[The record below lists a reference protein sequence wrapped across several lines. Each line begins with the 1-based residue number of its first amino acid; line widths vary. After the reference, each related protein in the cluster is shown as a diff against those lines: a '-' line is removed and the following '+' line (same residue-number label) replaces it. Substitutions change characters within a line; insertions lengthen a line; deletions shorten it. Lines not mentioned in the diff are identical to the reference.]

1 MCIDFY
7 IRMILLCD
15 SLALSIHLLKDTMC
29 GTICMSVYA
38 HVFFFSGLSLA
49 TLATDMRQFAYQLK
63 LCQQNLALAFVIPCE
78 QLALNLSGQ
87 TEDPIDV
94 SPESMKRDLE
104 SYHDELFNETS
115 TSEDVPL
122 SMALY
127 FKAFSA
133 YLFND
138 LDVAKET
145 IDKLLARKTK
155 RLDGTQI
162 MNIFFAFV
170 DGIVS
175 FALIRSNKR
184 KAGKYRALAKA
195 SMKELGRYA
204 KKRSLNVAGL
214 LSLLLAEKA
223 SLSEKNP
230 EVLRK
235 KYGEVSAVVFDYGP
249 AILIDIFCLISD
261 ISFCLFVRSF

>member
-1 MCIDFY
+1 
-7 IRMILLCD
+7 
-15 SLALSIHLLKDTMC
+15 MC

-49 TLATDMRQFAYQLK
+49 TLAADMRQFAYQLK
-63 LCQQNLALAFVIPCE
+63 LCQQDLALAFVIPCE

-94 SPESMKRDLE
+94 SVESMKRDLE
-104 SYHDELFNETS
+104 AYHDKVFHETP
-115 TSEDVPL
+115 TSEDVTL

-133 YLFND
+133 YLFDD
-138 LDVAKET
+138 LNVAKKT

-155 RLDGTQI
+155 RMDGTQI
-162 MNIFFAFV
+162 LNIFFAFV

-175 FALIRSNKR
+175 FALIRSNKG
-184 KAGKYRALAKA
+184 KAGKYRSLAKA
-195 SMKELGRYA
+195 SIKELGRYA

-230 EVLRK
+230 EFLRK
-235 KYGEVSAVVFDYGP
+235 KYGEVSAIVFDYWP
-249 AILIDIFCLISD
+249 AIM
-261 ISFCLFVRSF
+261 

>member
-1 MCIDFY
+1 MCINFY

-15 SLALSIHLLKDTMC
+15 SLTLSIHLLKDTMC

-38 HVFFFSGLSLA
+38 HVFFF
-49 TLATDMRQFAYQLK
+49 
-63 LCQQNLALAFVIPCE
+63 IPCE

-87 TEDPIDV
+87 TEDPTDV

-184 KAGKYRALAKA
+184 KTGKYRALAKA

-235 KYGEVSAVVFDYGP
+235 KYGEVSAVVFDYWP

-261 ISFCLFVRSF
+261 ISFCLFVRFNRPFDSSRRVASSTFQPLRMNLRP